1 MSRLTQS
8 PAWKALQ
15 AHQQQMAG
23 RHLRELFRDD
33 PRRFEKFSASAAGLF
48 LDYSKNLVT
57 GETLSLLLDLTR
69 QAQLSSWIDR
79 MFRGERVN
87 DTENRAALHT
97 ALRGNA
103 PVIVDGEDVMPEVR
117 RVLEQM
123 EGFSQDV
130 RNGMLRGYSGHP
142 FTDVVNIGIG
152 GSDLGPCMVTEALK
166 PFSARPQATSY
177 PTWTAASWCR
187 CSPAATRRPR
197 CSSSLQDFHHS
208 ETLTRPLCPRVVPVR
223 AGARCDPLPPSPATG
238 RK

>member
-166 PFSARPQATSY
+166 PF
-177 PTWTAASWCR
+177 
-187 CSPAATRRPR
+187 
-197 CSSSLQDFHHS
+197 
-208 ETLTRPLCPRVVPVR
+208 
-223 AGARCDPLPPSPATG
+223 GA
-238 RK
+238 